1 MNTAIKAFTMGLLL
15 ILVAALVMVPA
26 AACGDSHY
34 MCGPRDFGACP
45 DGQECQCHT
54 EQICGWGDWNN
65 GRCPAFGTCQER
77 STGHGHWEHRHYTCH
92 DEQVCGCVPVE
103 CTNGMGFRVSIP
115 SSPDPTPYN
124 IGTAPATV
132 DFWSNPYPNIEDPF
146 PEGTTFLWDFGD
158 GTTSTEGPNA
168 VYHTYT
174 TPGIYDV
181 TLTVTFPE
189 GCPETV
195 TETKRAYLKVDPVV
209 SGDPGY
215 RSWTGAWGDFSTCDG
230 TLEKPGKDPISLMVR
245 PGALLQVKAENLYN
259 GDQGLGYVDGLR
271 VVWRAGDEG
280 IYDPTCTFRVYTGAC
295 NWASAD
301 GFTPTVE
308 VNGPVQQIKVKA
320 CKDESTTYEAS
331 RIRITILDTGDGGI
345 VYQGYGDVGDQCTER
360 DFTLT
365 ETCSGCI
372 KKPALYSLW
381 RIGHIAPSFSGIV
394 SSCPAP
400 IEAI

>member
-65 GRCPAFGTCQER
+65 GRCLAFGTCQER

-189 GCPETV
+189 GCPESV
-195 TETKRAYLKVDPVV
+195 SETKEDYLLVIDPAVEI
-209 SGDPGY
+209 
-215 RSWTGAWGDFSTCDG
+215 A
-230 TLEKPGKDPISLMVR
+230 
-245 PGALLQVKAENLYN
+245 
-259 GDQGLGYVDGLR
+259 DGLYSFTAGPCNAPVR
-271 VVWRAGDEG
+271 VVALDEKDGKTYLVRTSYMGFIDNLTISTYYEAGDSD
-280 IYDPTCTFRVYTGAC
+280 IPYYQLNPFIT
-295 NWASAD
+295 
-301 GFTPTVE
+301 
-308 VNGPVQQIKVKA
+308 
-320 CKDESTTYEAS
+320 ST
-331 RIRITILDTGDGGI
+331 
-345 VYQGYGDVGDQCTER
+345 
-360 DFTLT
+360 
-365 ETCSGCI
+365 SGV
-372 KKPALYSLW
+372 
-381 RIGHIAPSFSGIV
+381 GIV
-394 SSCPAP
+394 SLSSNG
-400 IEAI
+400 AIAKSFEYAAIKDETSTPDGWQIRGELVDVSTGNTVDTQSTEGSETCLHVLYLFLSTHQPQYVEVI